1 MIPKISV
8 LEELLEELE
17 DNRRRYASLQ
27 MCPRY
32 MQKILVD
39 KCTDRI
45 EVLQECIA
53 LLTGENSPFALERR
67 WENAGHFAG
76 VELRVEIRT
85 NQAQQNRAAQLA
97 YQVRDSIKK
106 RNRRQKLHGDPQ
118 DNYSVSLLVESTT

>member
-17 DNRRRYASLQ
+17 EDRRRYASLQ
-27 MCPRY
+27 VPRY

-53 LLTGENSPFALERR
+53 LLTEDTSPFALERK

-76 VELRVEIRT
+76 VELRVEIRAD
-85 NQAQQNRAAQLA
+85 QAQQDRATQLA
-97 YQVRDSIKK
+97 YQIRDSIQK

-118 DNYSVSLLVESTT
+118 DNYSVSVLVESTT